1 MSALETLLS
10 RLTKVKGKRDSWT
23 ACCPAHE
30 DKSPSLAVRQLD
42 DGRILIHCFADCSVQ
57 SIMAAVGMDVGDL
70 FPPDE
75 KRQLYN
81 DPMKPVKVSF
91 YATDLMRIIHF
102 ESTILQ
108 IAAFDVSEGKSL
120 SNSDRQRVRLA
131 HERITEAMRYGN
143 V

>member
-30 DKSPSLAVRQLD
+30 DKSPSLAVRQID
-42 DGRILIHCFADCSVQ
+42 DGRILMHCFADCSIQ
-57 SIMAAVGMDVGDL
+57 SIMAAIGMDVGDL

-75 KRQLYN
+75 KRQFYT
-81 DPMKPVKVSF
+81 DPMKPMKVSF
-91 YATDLMRIIHF
+91 YATDLMRIINF

-120 SNSDRQRVRLA
+120 SDNDRKRVRLA